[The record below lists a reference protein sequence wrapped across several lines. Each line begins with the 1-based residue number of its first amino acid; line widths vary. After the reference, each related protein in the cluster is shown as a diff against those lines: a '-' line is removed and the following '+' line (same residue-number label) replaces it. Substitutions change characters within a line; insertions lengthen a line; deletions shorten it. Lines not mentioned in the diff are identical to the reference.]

1 MVYDLPAMTLRSF
14 RSGELAES
22 LYPRFVA
29 DLAARLDD
37 PGSDPNEVVR
47 ETLAGLYA
55 GAAGGSP
62 DSHSGAL
69 ASSVAAASLD
79 PRNATLEAEYYNEI
93 DAAKWARTKPLLWFW
108 QMFDHSPVGRNVLLG
123 TQVRA
128 MLARR
133 VFRRCGE
140 NVRIF
145 HDCEFS
151 FGYNLSVGDNVT
163 IHRNVLIDDRGEVV
177 IGNNVSISD
186 YANIY
191 SHSHAVEDINEVSL
205 GRTVIGD
212 NTRVTYHATVFSGVQ
227 IGHDSILAS
236 HSVAN
241 KEIGDFEIFGGV
253 PAKKVAQKKAHP

>member
-1 MVYDLPAMTLRSF
+1 MISRLMTLRSF
-14 RSGELAES
+14 RSGDLAES
-22 LYPRFVA
+22 LFPKFVQE
-29 DLAARLDD
+29 LAARIDA
-37 PGSDPNEVVR
+37 PGADRNEIVR
-47 ETLAGLYA
+47 ETLAGLYS
-55 GAAGGSP
+55 GAAGTSDMSAG
-62 DSHSGAL
+62 GL
-69 ASSVAAASLD
+69 ASSVAAASFD

-93 DAAKWARTKPLLWFW
+93 DLQKWARVKPLLWFW

-177 IGNNVSISD
+177 IGNNVSVSD
-186 YANIY
+186 YVNIY
-191 SHSHAVEDINEVSL
+191 SHSHAVEDINDVSL

-212 NTRVTYHATVFSGVQ
+212 NSRITYHSTVFSGVRV
-227 IGHDSILAS
+227 GHDAILAS

-241 KEIGDFEIFGGV
+241 KEVADFEIFGGV
-253 PAKKVAQKKAHP
+253 PAKKVGQKKAHP

>member
-1 MVYDLPAMTLRSF
+1 MICRLMPLRNF
-14 RSGELAES
+14 RSGDLAES
-22 LYPRFVA
+22 LFPWFVE
-29 DLAARLDD
+29 DLAARIDA
-37 PGSDPNEVVR
+37 PGADLNEIVR
-47 ETLAGLYA
+47 GTLAELYA
-55 GAAGGSP
+55 GAAGGS
-62 DSHSGAL
+62 S
-69 ASSVAAASLD
+69 ASRAASPASQVAAASLD
-79 PRNATLEAEYYNEI
+79 PRNATLEAEYYKEI
-93 DAAKWARTKPLLWFW
+93 DLEKWARTKPLLWFW
-108 QMFDHSPVGRNVLLG
+108 QMFDHSPAGRNVLLG

-128 MLARR
+128 MLAKR

-191 SHSHAVEDINEVSL
+191 SHSHAVEDINDVSL

-212 NTRVTYHATVFSGVQ
+212 NTRITYHSTVFSGVQ
-227 IGHDSILAS
+227 VGHDAILAS
-236 HSVAN
+236 HSIAN
-241 KEIGDFEIFGGV
+241 KDIPDFEIFGGV
-253 PAKKVAQKKAHP
+253 PGKKVAQKKAHP